1 MIGRCYEKNYSA
13 LVKILIGIKD
23 KIDEIESNNAPE
35 IVEQKLIMIKDMT
48 NMMEQLSLDLDLL
61 L

>member
-48 NMMEQLSLDLDLL
+48 NMME
-61 L
+61 